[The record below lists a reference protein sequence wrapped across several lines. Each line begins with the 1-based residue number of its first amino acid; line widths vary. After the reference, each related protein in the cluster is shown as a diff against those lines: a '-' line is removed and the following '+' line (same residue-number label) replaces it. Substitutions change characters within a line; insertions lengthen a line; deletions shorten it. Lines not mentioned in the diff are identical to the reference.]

1 MWRAFKVSSVFLE
14 VQAQV
19 SGFRVEGV
27 SDHLPAGRSPSP
39 AKMNGNIGPLI
50 VRVGL
55 GGVYYTIVII
65 RSPPE

>member
-1 MWRAFKVSSVFLE
+1 MWRAFKVSS
-14 VQAQV
+14 QV

-27 SDHLPAGRSPSP
+27 SDHVPAGRSPSL
-39 AKMNGNIGPLI
+39 AKMNGNIGALI
-50 VRVGL
+50 VRVGF